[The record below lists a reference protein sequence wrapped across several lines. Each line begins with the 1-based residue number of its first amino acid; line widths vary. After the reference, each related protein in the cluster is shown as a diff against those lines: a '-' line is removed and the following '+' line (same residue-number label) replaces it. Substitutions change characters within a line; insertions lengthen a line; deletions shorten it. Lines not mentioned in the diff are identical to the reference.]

1 MKPVRRKVAVAG
13 VVALAMAGIAQGVA
27 ALAAS
32 GDPQV
37 SLRVASAKIE
47 VERIDGDPFL
57 WAPLGAYVG
66 VTSGPL
72 LVEALPGA
80 DGNADLWRVR
90 RDNAGGIHRISRIQ
104 TPTRGPMFLGLPDFV
119 NVSIKSPAGAVVLQ
133 QSLAFCPAGGFFGGT
148 SKARLDSSGPDEPTL
163 PNTCGS
169 ELTRHIVFGLDQGW
183 ASSVGNELLSNFTGP
198 DGDYRVDLAI
208 APTYVKQ
215 LAIPANQA
223 HGSLTLTVTTIP
235 CPYDPEFCPGGGG
248 GGVGGVG
255 GGGVGAGG
263 GVGVAAAGAGT
274 SDAPALAGPGGVD
287 TLVRAAAA
295 DVNARAARNA
305 TLASSPALRTLSARA
320 NPEHNSRPDANHGRR
335 ANGLP
340 DLVPLPAFGISAYQD
355 ETGRD
360 QLGFGANLANLGA
373 GPLVVEGYRQG
384 ADRMVAKQFEYRDG
398 APVKAFSVGEFEWD
412 ERQGHHHWHFEDAAR
427 YELVAADG
435 SVQRSGKQ
443 SFCLAPTDPS
453 DLTRP
458 GAVQQVD
465 ADRMWSMCGGA
476 EAIWIREVLP
486 AGWGDTYYQTVA
498 GQAFDITDLANGVY
512 TIRIT
517 SNVSGRLHESSTSN
531 NVSTK
536 KVQLGGTPG
545 SRTVTTLG

>member
-1 MKPVRRKVAVAG
+1 MEPIRRKVAVAG
-13 VVALAMAGIAQGVA
+13 VVALAVAGVAQGVG

-37 SLRVASAKIE
+37 SLRVASATVE
-47 VERIDGDPFL
+47 VERIEGDPFI
-57 WAPLGAYVG
+57 WAPLGTYVG
-66 VTSGPL
+66 VTGGPL

-90 RDNAGGIHRISRIQ
+90 RDSAGGIHRISRIQ
-104 TPTRGPMFLGLPDFV
+104 TPTRGLMFLGLPDFV
-119 NVSIKSPAGAVVLQ
+119 NVTLKSPSGAVVSQ
-133 QSLAFCPAGGFFGGT
+133 QSLAFCPAGGFFGGA
-148 SKARLDSSGPDEPTL
+148 SMARLDTSGPDEPTL
-163 PNTCGS
+163 PNSCGS

-208 APTYVKQ
+208 APTYVEQ
-215 LAIPANQA
+215 LAIPAAQA

-248 GGVGGVG
+248 GG
-255 GGGVGAGG
+255 GG
-263 GVGVAAAGAGT
+263 GVGVGLAG
-274 SDAPALAGPGGVD
+274 AGPGGVD
-287 TLVRAAAA
+287 TLVRSAAA
-295 DVNARAARNA
+295 DVNARAARTA
-305 TLASSPALRTLSARA
+305 TLASSPALRTLSDRA
-320 NPEHNSRPDANHGRR
+320 NPTRTGQPDANNGRR
-335 ANGLP
+335 AKGLP
-340 DLVPLPAFGISAYQD
+340 DLVPLPAFGISVRTD

-384 ADRMVAKQFEYRDG
+384 AEHMVAKQFEYRDG
-398 APVKAFSVGEFEWD
+398 TPVKVFPVGEFEWD
-412 ERQGHHHWHFEDAAR
+412 EREGHHHWHFEDAAQ
-427 YELVAADG
+427 YDLVAADG
-435 SVQRSGKQ
+435 SLQRSGKQ
-443 SFCLAPTDPS
+443 SFCLAPTDPI

-465 ADRMWSMCGGA
+465 SDRMWSMCGGS

-486 AGWGDTYYQTVA
+486 AGWGDTYYQGVA

-536 KVQLGGTPG
+536 KVELGGTPG
-545 SRTVTTLG
+545 ARTVTELG